1 MTGLRGFSTPFK
13 DRSEAGKR
21 LARLLEGYREESP
34 IVYALP
40 RGGVPV
46 GYEISCALEA
56 PLEVLVSRKLGAP
69 GQPELGI
76 GAVTS
81 DGVRYLNRPLV
92 EKLGVSDDY
101 VERITAEE
109 SGEASRRTRV
119 LRGDHPELEAR
130 GRTAIVVDDGL
141 ATGATARAAIR
152 TLRGRGARRIV
163 LAVPVC
169 AAQTEGE
176 IRSEVDEMVCLQS
189 TERLEAIGF
198 WYRDFSQVTDEEAL
212 KLLERTRSG

>member
-1 MTGLRGFSTPFK
+1 MRGFGPAFE
-13 DRSEAGKR
+13 DRFEAGQR
-21 LARLLEGYREESP
+21 LARLLEGYRNEEP
-34 IVYALP
+34 VVCALP

-46 GYEISCALEA
+46 GYEISRALGA

-81 DGVRYLNRPLV
+81 DGVRYLNEPLV
-92 EKLGVSDDY
+92 EHLGVPEEY
-101 VERITAEE
+101 VDEITAEE
-109 SGEASRRTRV
+109 SGEAARRARM
-119 LRGDHPELEAR
+119 LRGDYPELEVR

-141 ATGATARAAIR
+141 ATGATARAAVR
-152 TLRGRGARRIV
+152 SLRRRGVRSIV

-169 AAQTEGE
+169 SAQTEDE
-176 IRSEVDEMVCLQS
+176 LRSEVDEMACLES
-189 TERLEAIGF
+189 TKRLGAIGF

-212 KLLERTRSG
+212 ELLERTRSS

>member
-1 MTGLRGFSTPFK
+1 MRGFGPAFE
-13 DRSEAGKR
+13 DRFEAGER

-34 IVYALP
+34 VVYALP

-46 GYEISCALEA
+46 GYEISRALDA

-81 DGVRYLNRPLV
+81 DGVRFLNRPLV
-92 EKLGVSDDY
+92 EHLGVPEEY
-101 VERITAEE
+101 VEEITAEE
-109 SGEASRRTRV
+109 SGEAARRARL
-119 LRGDHPELEAR
+119 LRGERAEIEAR
-130 GRTAIVVDDGL
+130 ERTAIVVDDGL

-152 TLRGRGARRIV
+152 SLRRRGARRIV

-169 AAQTEGE
+169 AAQTEDE
-176 IRSEVDEMVCLQS
+176 LRSEVDDIVCLES
-189 TERLEAIGF
+189 TEYLGAIGF

-212 KLLERTRSG
+212 ELLERTRSR